1 MKNSKIFIIAEAGVN
16 HNGSLDLARKL
27 IDAAKRIG
35 ADAIKFQTFKASQ
48 LVSLNA
54 EKADYQK
61 VTTSVDESQY
71 AMIRK
76 LELSREDHLNL
87 IEHCREKDIAFL
99 SSPFSEESADLLEAL
114 GVDRFKIP
122 SGEITNHPFLKHIAA
137 KGKPIMLSTGMSTL
151 GEVEDA
157 LHVIFSAGNRQ
168 VSLLHCVTEYP
179 APFEETN
186 LMAMVTMKNSFQL
199 PIGFSDHSP
208 GIEIAV
214 AAVALGAQIIEKH
227 FTLDR
232 NMQGPDHK
240 ASLEPQDFGRM
251 VAGIRNV
258 EVALGTGIKKPAPC
272 EVKNMHVARKSV
284 VAVRDIKRG
293 ERIDETKVTIKR
305 PGSGIQPKDLEKVL
319 GLCVAVDVPADGVLT
334 WEHFK

>member
-1 MKNSKIFIIAEAGVN
+1 MKNGKTLIIAEAGVN
-16 HNGSLDLARKL
+16 HNGSLDLAKKL

-61 VTTSVDESQY
+61 VTTSIDESQY

-76 LELSREDHLNL
+76 LELSREDHFNL
-87 IEHCREKDIAFL
+87 LEHCREKDIAFL

-157 LHVIFSAGNRQ
+157 LHVIFSVGNRQ

-251 VAGIRNV
+251 VAAIRNV
-258 EVALGTGIKKPAPC
+258 ELALGTGIKKPAPC
-272 EVKNMHVARKSV
+272 EVKNMHVARKSI

-293 ERIDETKVTIKR
+293 ERIDETNVTIKR

-319 GLCVAVDVPADGVLT
+319 GLRVAVDVPADGVVT
-334 WEHFK
+334 WEHLK